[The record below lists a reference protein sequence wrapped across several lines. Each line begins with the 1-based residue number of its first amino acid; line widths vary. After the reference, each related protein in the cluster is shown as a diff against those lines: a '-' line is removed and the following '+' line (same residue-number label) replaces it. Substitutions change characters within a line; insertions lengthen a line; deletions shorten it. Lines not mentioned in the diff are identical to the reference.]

1 MLRLDEYP
9 APRIIP
15 GGLFVDDRGQLN
27 FFNQFDL
34 ASAQVRRMYM
44 TMNHQQGTVRAWHA
58 HKCEGKYVMAI
69 SGSALVCAVRVLD
82 WHPQTDTALICSL
95 DLGPKRFVLS
105 AASPAVLA
113 IPPGYANG
121 WMSLTDDAQLLW
133 FSTATL
139 EESKTD
145 DYRFPARYWNPWKVE
160 ER

>member
-69 SGSALVCAVRVLD
+69 SGSALVCAVVIDNWQNPSSSAKVHR
-82 WHPQTDTALICSL
+82 H
-95 DLGPKRFVLS
+95 VLS

-145 DYRFPARYWNPWKVE
+145 DYRFPAR
-160 ER
+160 

>member
-1 MLRLDEYP
+1 MLSFAEYP

-69 SGSALVCAVRVLD
+69 SGSALVCAVVIDNWQNPSSSAKVHR
-82 WHPQTDTALICSL
+82 H
-95 DLGPKRFVLS
+95 VLS